1 MIVNYKKFN
10 KQKELKM
17 SFKIMKNRSLEIDR
31 LVMMG
36 LISGIL
42 YQLTSIN
49 AYRWFAIVICII
61 SAIILFL
68 FIFSVIARFVIEK
81 S

>member
-1 MIVNYKKFN
+1 
-10 KQKELKM
+10 M
-17 SFKIMKNRSLEIDR
+17 SFKIMQNRSLEIDR

-36 LISGIL
+36 LLSEIL
-42 YQLTSIN
+42 YQLTNIKI
-49 AYRWFAIVICII
+49 YRWFTFGIYTI
-61 SAIILFL
+61 SAIILLL

>member
-1 MIVNYKKFN
+1 
-10 KQKELKM
+10 M
-17 SFKIMKNRSLEIDR
+17 SFELMKDRSLEIDR

-36 LISGIL
+36 LMAEIL
-42 YQLTSIN
+42 YQLTGLK
-49 AYRWFAIVICII
+49 AYRWFAVGICII
-61 SAIILFL
+61 SATILLL